1 MPLGV
6 GTDLTD
12 FESGSSI
19 HSYNG
24 NVANLTIEE
33 LAHHELGETEQ
44 VRKPY
49 KWSTFAPSSNY
60 KGYHISAF
68 S

>member
-44 VRKPY
+44 VRMPY
-49 KWSTFAPSSNY
+49 KLSTFAHL
-60 KGYHISAF
+60 KGYHI
-68 S
+68 